1 VAIAGFVFVRDR
13 RLQAAFVLALLIELV
28 ISGSAPDWNGDF
40 SFGQRRF
47 VALTPFMAIGLAAFV
62 ARIGERPAQVLVAAL
77 VAWNL
82 LLMVNFTYVIGG
94 SQDPGYA
101 GLISGQLKAL
111 RYLPHLVS
119 QGAVGRML
127 VFWPVLKLD
136 FQPLSGLMLLAGE
149 AVCLLGALA
158 AGRLIREPSPPA
170 VGEREA
176 TATEVGVTS

>member
-1 VAIAGFVFVRDR
+1 M
-13 RLQAAFVLALLIELV
+13 

-47 VALTPFMAIGLAAFV
+47 VALTPFLVIGLAALV
-62 ARIGERPAQVLVAAL
+62 DRIRERPALALVGVL

-82 LLMVNFTYVIGG
+82 LLMENFTYLIGG

-101 GLISGQLKAL
+101 GLVTGQVKAL

-127 VFWPVLKLD
+127 LFWPVLKLD
-136 FQPLSGLMLLAGE
+136 FQPLAGLVLLAGE
-149 AVCLLGALA
+149 AACLLGALA
-158 AGRLIREPSPPA
+158 VGRLIHEPSQPA
-170 VGEREA
+170 DERRDD
-176 TATEVGVTS
+176 TATEVGVTG